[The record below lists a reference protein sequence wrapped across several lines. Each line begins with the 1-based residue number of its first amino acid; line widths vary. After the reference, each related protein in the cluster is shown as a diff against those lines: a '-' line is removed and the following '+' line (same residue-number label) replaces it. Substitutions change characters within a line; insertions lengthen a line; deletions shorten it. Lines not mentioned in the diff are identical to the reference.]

1 MTAPVQDAFD
11 RLLTSYGPQRWWPGE
26 GPFEILVGTVLV
38 QNTNWRNVE
47 KAIDN
52 LREAGVMTPE
62 KLFALDPEEL
72 SELIRPAGYYQVK
85 TKRLRNLLRL
95 IVDRYDGSLETM
107 FAGDMHALRE
117 ELLGVNGVGPET
129 ADCILLYV
137 GNFPKF
143 IADGYAM
150 RVAARHG
157 WIEFEADYHGLQD
170 FFESRLP
177 AEAPLYNEYH
187 ALLVKVG
194 KEHCK
199 TKPICSGCPLEELLP
214 ESGPC
219 SAEW

>member
-11 RLLTSYGPQRWWPGE
+11 RLLQRYGPQHWWPGE

-95 IVDRYDGSLETM
+95 VVDRYDGSLEEM
-107 FAGDMHALRE
+107 FAGNMHALRE

-157 WIEFEADYHGLQD
+157 WIEFEADYHALQD

-177 AEAPLYNEYH
+177 AEAPLFNEYH

-194 KEHCK
+194 TEHCQ
-199 TKPICSGCPLEELLP
+199 TKPICAGCPLEELLT

>member
-1 MTAPVQDAFD
+1 MQDAFD
-11 RLLTSYGPQRWWPGE
+11 RLLQRYGPQHWWPGE

-95 IVDRYDGSLETM
+95 VVDRYDGSLEEM
-107 FAGDMHALRE
+107 FAGNMHALRE

-214 ESGPC
+214 ESGMC

>member
-11 RLLTSYGPQRWWPGE
+11 RLLQRYGPQHWWPGE

-95 IVDRYDGSLETM
+95 VVDRYDGSLEEM
-107 FAGDMHALRE
+107 FAGNMHALRE

-214 ESGPC
+214 ESGMC

>member
-1 MTAPVQDAFD
+1 MTAAVQEAFD
-11 RLLTSYGPQRWWPGE
+11 RLLERYGPQHWWPGE

-52 LREAGVMTPE
+52 LREAGVLTPE
-62 KLFALDPEEL
+62 KIYALDPEEL
-72 SELIRPAGYYQVK
+72 GELIRPAGYYQVK

-95 IVDRYDGSLETM
+95 IIDQYDGDLDTM
-107 FAGDMHALRE
+107 FAGNMHALRE

-199 TKPICSGCPLEELLP
+199 TKPICTGCPLEELLP
-214 ESGPC
+214 DSGPC

>member
-1 MTAPVQDAFD
+1 MTAPLQDAYD
-11 RLLTSYGPQRWWPGE
+11 RLLARFGPQRWWPGDSPLE
-26 GPFEILVGTVLV
+26 VLVGTVLV

-52 LREAGVMTPE
+52 LREAGVMTAE
-62 KLFALDPEEL
+62 KLYELEPEEL
-72 SELIRPAGYYQVK
+72 AELIRPAGYYQVK

-95 IVDRYDGSLETM
+95 LAEQYEGSIEGMMST
-107 FAGDMHALRE
+107 DPHALRE
-117 ELLGVNGVGPET
+117 ELLGVNGIGPET

-137 GNFPKF
+137 GNYPKF

-177 AEAPLYNEYH
+177 ADAQLYNEYH
-187 ALLVKVG
+187 ALLVRVG
-194 KEHCK
+194 KDHCK
-199 TKPICSGCPLEELLP
+199 TKPQCEGCPLRELLP
-214 ESGPC
+214 DGGPR

>member
-1 MTAPVQDAFD
+1 LTAPLQDAYD
-11 RLLTSYGPQRWWPGE
+11 RLFERYGPQRWWPGDS
-26 GPFEILVGTVLV
+26 PLEILVGTVLV

-52 LREAGVMTPE
+52 LREAGVMTAE
-62 KLFALDPEEL
+62 NLYELEPEEL
-72 SELIRPAGYYQVK
+72 AELIRPAGYYQVK

-95 IVDRYDGSLETM
+95 LVEQYEGSIEQM
-107 FAGDMHALRE
+107 MSCDSHALRE
-117 ELLGVNGVGPET
+117 QLLGVNGIGPET

-137 GNFPKF
+137 GNYPKF

-157 WIEFEADYHGLQD
+157 WIEFEADYHGLQE

-177 AEAPLYNEYH
+177 ADAQLYNEYH
-187 ALLVKVG
+187 ALLVRVG

-199 TKPICSGCPLEELLP
+199 TKPQCEGCPLEELLP
-214 ESGPC
+214 DGGPR

>member
-1 MTAPVQDAFD
+1 MTAPVQDAFN
-11 RLLTSYGPQRWWPGE
+11 RLLERYGPQHWWPGE
-26 GPFEILVGTVLV
+26 GPLEILVGTVLV

-95 IVDRYDGSLETM
+95 VVEQYDGALEAM

-157 WIEFEADYHGLQD
+157 WIEFEADYHALQD

-177 AEAPLYNEYH
+177 AEAPLFNEYH

-199 TKPICSGCPLEELLP
+199 TKPICTDCPLEGLLP

>member
-1 MTAPVQDAFD
+1 
-11 RLLTSYGPQRWWPGE
+11 
-26 GPFEILVGTVLV
+26 
-38 QNTNWRNVE
+38 
-47 KAIDN
+47 
-52 LREAGVMTPE
+52 MTPE

-117 ELLGVNGVGPET
+117 ELLDVNGVGPET